1 MMRVPL
7 PADWTRRVAAY
18 PADGGPT
25 GQAWLATVP
34 GLLANALDAWRLVP
48 DGPPM
53 TGWTAIV
60 VPVRRGGER
69 LALKVTWPHPE
80 GTHETLVLRHW
91 AGAAAVRLVA
101 ADPARGVMLLEL
113 LDAAR
118 DLRTV
123 PVDEACA
130 TIGRLLARLNV
141 PAPMQ
146 LIPMA
151 DYLAPHLDRMAHR
164 PAIPRRI
171 VDRTRGLARDLLGPD
186 IPNLLLHTDLHYE
199 NVLARDD
206 EWVAIDPKGH
216 NGDPC
221 YELQPLLTNRWAEL
235 EASGHVGEAL
245 RDRFFQV
252 VDAAGYLANRDVRA
266 QEGGSRDHLLHGE
279 HDVRVPGLLDR
290 RGGRARRRRAA
301 QENRNLDPQAVVDVA
316 LNAADPGQE
325 TGSYRE
331 GR

>member
-80 GTHETLVLRHW
+80 GTHEALVLRHW

-206 EWVAIDPKGH
+206 EWVAIDPKPIGGH
-216 NGDPC
+216 PGFELLPLLNNRVDELGERPQAGVHRRVIIAAEAAGIDLDEAFAWARLRAGLEVSWATSLGDP
-221 YELQPLLTNRWAEL
+221 AEVSRAITL
-235 EASGHVGEAL
+235 HKAL
-245 RDRFFQV
+245 D
-252 VDAAGYLANRDVRA
+252 D
-266 QEGGSRDHLLHGE
+266 
-279 HDVRVPGLLDR
+279 
-290 RGGRARRRRAA
+290 
-301 QENRNLDPQAVVDVA
+301 
-316 LNAADPGQE
+316 
-325 TGSYRE
+325 
-331 GR
+331 